1 MILGI
6 EPPSAEEREEKSN
19 SFLRVRVPRDEV
31 VKKSP
36 TSEY

>member
-19 SFLRVRVPRDEV
+19 SFLRVRVPRDMRV
-31 VKKSP
+31 HASR
-36 TSEY
+36 